1 MLPPITMTVDG
12 HDGPWTPGTP
22 EKAKANVERDVL
34 AHETWDQV
42 VPDEDERERLW
53 QGIAWT

>member
-1 MLPPITMTVDG
+1 MAEGAGPWIISQMLP
-12 HDGPWTPGTP
+12 
-22 EKAKANVERDVL
+22 RDVL